1 MRFSAAALICSFL
14 LLSACEDDPII
25 GPGGGDDTGGGSYG
39 VIHFS
44 TRPDARHDAGAANTA
59 AIDSVNST
67 TGNHA
72 HAPTPAHAPTEIVT
86 PDNPKRF

>member
-1 MRFSAAALICSFL
+1 MRFSAAAFICFFL

-44 TRPDARHDAGAANTA
+44 TRPDARHDAGAANAGA
-59 AIDSVNST
+59 ANAAAIIDSVSN
-67 TGNHA
+67 
-72 HAPTPAHAPTEIVT
+72 TPDDPARAATRESI